1 MNTHEFVV
9 KDIFTL
15 PENGFTLTTTTL
27 LSLSL
32 TPHVFSQAYHSG
44 NLPLLLEP
52 HQLLREVINRAS
64 NDFCLECF
72 GGAVKNS
79 LLEVFDESFL
89 LLTLSCLFPL
99 LSGSQLGDKIES
111 LFFAFE
117 HHVLLSASSNQP
129 LQKDNGLLFLIS
141 ALVLL
146 KVFGPDDLSVR
157 RSFWSDLNFAEEVIF
172 LVLVVLDFLLLDSLI
187 DGQLSPLKC
196 SNMHVL
202 LASHAL
208 FELEFNGVD
217 THALLKDFIW
227 QCARE
232 FLKALI
238 SRECFWLHLVF
249 VGLLIK

>member
-1 MNTHEFVV
+1 M
-9 KDIFTL
+9 
-15 PENGFTLTTTTL
+15 
-27 LSLSL
+27 
-32 TPHVFSQAYHSG
+32 
-44 NLPLLLEP
+44 
-52 HQLLREVINRAS
+52 
-64 NDFCLECF
+64 ECF

-227 QCARE
+227 QSARE

-249 VGLLIK
+249 VGLLIKREAISCNGGVDCRTEIGVVFDDVTSLALNLDVLSCFVHFTQHLDALALNLSK